1 MNKTE
6 LIAAI
11 AERTGESK
19 AYALSHLD
27 ALQFVISETVAK
39 GEEIMIPGFL
49 QIKVVA
55 KPASTGRNPGTGEA
69 IEIPAKN
76 AVKIKAGKTL
86 AVAANGK

>member
-11 AERTGESK
+11 
-19 AYALSHLD
+19 
-27 ALQFVISETVAK
+27 VARS
-39 GEEIMIPGFL
+39 MIPKTKVKEVIDSLQYVVTEAVASGDEVMLPGFMH
-49 QIKVVA
+49 IKVVA